1 MSKLEEVP
9 VLRVV
14 PVKNLVLHEE
24 TDPRRIEGLMHRIR
38 EDRLLKN
45 PPVVAPMSKAGYY
58 VVLDGANRTAA
69 LAGLGVRDAVV
80 QVVDYN
86 KVRVNTWNHLVVGI
100 DGRALFEA
108 IRSIQGVVVRSTD
121 LGTARRLWRERAA
134 LAYIV
139 SPEGEVHVIEA
150 SENLKENARL
160 LNQMSDVYRGAA
172 TIYRVQTD
180 NTGELVSYYDDV
192 VATVVYPPFQ
202 PADILEL
209 ARNSA
214 KLPTGI
220 TRHVIP
226 RRALRV
232 NIDLEFLAKDR
243 PLAEKNEWLQTW
255 LRRKLQNKEVR
266 YYEEPTFLFDE

>member
-14 PVKNLVLHEE
+14 PVANLVLHEE
-24 TDPRRIEGLMHRIR
+24 IDPRRAEGLMHRIR
-38 EDRLLKN
+38 EDGVLKN
-45 PPVVAPMSKAGYY
+45 PPVVAPMNKPGYY
-58 VVLDGANRTAA
+58 VVLDGANRVAA
-69 LAGLGVRDAVV
+69 LAGLGIRDAVV

-86 KVRVNTWNHLVVGI
+86 KVHVDTWNHLVAGI
-100 DGRALFEA
+100 DGSTLFEE
-108 IRSIQGVVVRSTD
+108 IRRIPGVVVRQAD
-121 LGTARRLWRERAA
+121 LETARRLWRERAI

-139 SPEGEVHVIEA
+139 GRDGDVYLIEA
-150 SENLKENARL
+150 GSDLRQSARL
-160 LNQMSDVYRGAA
+160 LVELCDIYRGQA

-180 NTGELVSYYDDV
+180 DTGELRSYYDDV
-192 VATVVYPPFQ
+192 AATVIYPPFQ
-202 PADILEL
+202 PTDILEL
-209 ARNSA
+209 ASNSA

-232 NIDLEFLAKDR
+232 NIDLDFLAADR
-243 PLAEKNEWLQTW
+243 PLVEKNEWLQTW

>member
-14 PVKNLVLHEE
+14 PVANLVLHEE
-24 TDPRRIEGLMHRIR
+24 IDPRRAEGLMHRIR
-38 EDRLLKN
+38 EDGVLKN
-45 PPVVAPMSKAGYY
+45 PPVVAPMNKPGYY
-58 VVLDGANRTAA
+58 VVLDGANRVAA
-69 LAGLGVRDAVV
+69 LAGLGIRDAVV

-86 KVRVNTWNHLVVGI
+86 KVHVDTWNHLVAGI
-100 DGRALFEA
+100 DGSTLFEE
-108 IRSIQGVVVRSTD
+108 IRRIPGVVVRQAD
-121 LGTARRLWRERAA
+121 LETARRLWRERAI

-139 SPEGEVHVIEA
+139 GRDGDVYLIEA
-150 SENLKENARL
+150 GSDLRQSARL
-160 LNQMSDVYRGAA
+160 LVELCDIYRGQA

-180 NTGELVSYYDDV
+180 DTGELRSYYDDV
-192 VATVVYPPFQ
+192 AATVIYPPFQ
-202 PADILEL
+202 PTDILEL
-209 ARNSA
+209 ASNSA

-232 NIDLEFLAKDR
+232 NIDLDFLAADR

>member
-14 PVKNLVLHEE
+14 PVANLVLHEE
-24 TDPRRIEGLMHRIR
+24 IDPRRAEGLMHRIR
-38 EDRLLKN
+38 EDGVLKN
-45 PPVVAPMSKAGYY
+45 PPVVAPMDKAGYY
-58 VVLDGANRTAA
+58 VVLDGANRVAA
-69 LAGLGVRDAVV
+69 LAGLGIRDAVV

-86 KVRVNTWNHLVVGI
+86 KVHVDTWNHLVAGI
-100 DGRALFEA
+100 DGSTLFEE
-108 IRSIQGVVVRSTD
+108 IRRIPGVVVRQGD
-121 LGTARRLWRERAA
+121 LETARRLWRERAI

-139 SPEGEVHVIEA
+139 GRDGDVYLIEA
-150 SENLKENARL
+150 GSDLRQSARL
-160 LNQMSDVYRGAA
+160 LVELCDIYRGQA

-180 NTGELVSYYDDV
+180 DTGELRSYYDDV
-192 VATVVYPPFQ
+192 AATVIYPPFQ
-202 PADILEL
+202 PTDILEL
-209 ARNSA
+209 ASNSA

-232 NIDLEFLAKDR
+232 NIDLDFLAADR